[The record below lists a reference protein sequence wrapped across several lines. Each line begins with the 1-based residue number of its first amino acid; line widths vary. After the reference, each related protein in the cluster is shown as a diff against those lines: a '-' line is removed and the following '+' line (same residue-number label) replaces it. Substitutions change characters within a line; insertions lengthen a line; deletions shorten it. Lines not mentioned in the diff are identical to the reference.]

1 MWRVSSIFE
10 LFVLPTGN
18 RVLNSLYYLAIGNL
32 TFVSKLFDS
41 NMFTRQSS
49 F

>member
-1 MWRVSSIFE
+1 MTSYLNFI
-10 LFVLPTGN
+10 LFALPTGN
-18 RVLNSLYYLAIGNL
+18 RVLNSLYFAAIRNI

-41 NMFTRQSS
+41 NMFTRYSS